1 MTDTTDAEVI
11 DFTGTPTTG
20 ATGPGT
26 VAVPELAEVVDGEV
40 VDAEIVDEAAVSRPP
55 SVVQVVIVRP
65 VEVIKVVMKHD
76 HTKTAGRHLMY
87 IPLGALVAARRVWD
101 SRSTARYVRFIRA
114 AESAGNHEV
123 ALDWEKQRAQFIKDR
138 HARRADMIE
147 LPLKVL
153 LAIPKIALGM
163 FIVLAVLGIFMA
175 IGTKHF
181 GEIIAPFKAVADIV
195 EWVTLVVAVTWGPVV
210 LALPWIAVGSLWWLG
225 RAHANANMTGWMVPR
240 KNDDD
245 TGLVVTADTIV
256 LALQNLD
263 KIPALKRAF
272 KDGWRPTF
280 HTQPVRDGR
289 GYSAVFSAPLGVTA
303 GMIADQRPVLAR
315 NVHRAEVEVWPS
327 DAEQAGTGPAGTV
340 AMWIADP
347 GVLS

>member
-1 MTDTTDAEVI
+1 MAL
-11 DFTGTPTTG
+11 
-20 ATGPGT
+20 
-26 VAVPELAEVVDGEV
+26 PELAEVVDGEV
-40 VDAEIVDEAAVSRPP
+40 VDGEIVDDEAAVSRPP
-55 SVVQVVIVRP
+55 SVVLAVVVRP
-65 VEVIKVVMKHD
+65 VEVIKVVAKHD
-76 HTKTAGRHLMY
+76 HTRTAGRHLMY

-101 SRSTARYVRFIRA
+101 SRSTARYERFIRA
-114 AESAGNHEV
+114 AESAGNHEA

-195 EWVTLVVAVTWGPVV
+195 EWVTLAVAVTWGPVV
-210 LALPWIAVGSLWWLG
+210 LALPWIAAGLAVVARPGACQREYDRL
-225 RAHANANMTGWMVPR
+225 AVPR

-263 KIPALKRAF
+263 KTLRSSGPSR
-272 KDGWRPTF
+272 
-280 HTQPVRDGR
+280 
-289 GYSAVFSAPLGVTA
+289 TA
-303 GMIADQRPVLAR
+303 GGRPSTR
-315 NVHRAEVEVWPS
+315 CRYGT
-327 DAEQAGTGPAGTV
+327 DAATRRCSVSRSA
-340 AMWIADP
+340 
-347 GVLS
+347 